1 MEIQN
6 NNNKN
11 NFKNYLSWINSVD
24 IPLSKAC
31 SNINDLKNG
40 DIFLEVLKFFFKNNK
55 KNQNYLLLINSLNK
69 VNTPIEKINLVFQ
82 ILSKLTNNNKIKSRI
97 ETFHSNINE
106 FMKRDDL
113 IFEFLMYFIHIID
126 QNKHNNRKC
135 KIHERQNKNNSC
147 VQLEKYKKILNLDNS
162 DKYQREIVDYK
173 SAKNENNK
181 RKSQEVNNKN
191 NFLFYINNENEN
203 IINIDNNMNFRFTNG
218 INNLKA
224 KCNNCHHIKEIKSYA
239 TKQKI
244 IKYESQ
250 NFNHQ
255 KEPIKNIKNKR
266 NAKSETCNNN
276 LKVHIK
282 EEKKI
287 DLAREKE
294 SKNVQKLL
302 YDYYTFKPEKN
313 NSVTNIKP
321 EEKKLNIEQQTKTEL
336 EKGKKL
342 ELQKQNDLKYILNNQ
357 RNLSTKN
364 KTIENNSY
372 KLLKLTNSKLN
383 NSKQEKLKENKK
395 EEKEEKEKE
404 NSIYDSSENNR
415 AKSQKGINNSTKKES
430 NNNVN
435 SEKLDKPI
443 LIINNKETIETNKVK
458 RHLSNSKKISE
469 RQLNDINNDSNK
481 KTHKSYSYLEFDINK
496 SIIEDYIK
504 DNINNKEK
512 IHLNNINIKIKQKNR
527 EIDKEKI
534 ILWLYNLKLINGSE
548 VNLIN
553 LPQIISDGKLLCD
566 IINLFENKNNKI
578 EGISKEV
585 SIKENALMNI
595 QKALE
600 HLNKIEDFPKDNISS
615 YEPIFEIDSLIIWEL
630 LDDLYN
636 YYSNRIELKQL
647 NRESISTNISINN
660 NNSKINKNKG
670 KSLKHLRKKNMS
682 DISDEFFDINDIKK
696 NKNFSNKNN
705 IKNKIFKKKENDK
718 NELIKDNRTFS
729 SNNNKTN
736 YKYSYENLSMVNNKE
751 NRPNNNNSNMTI
763 YQENEEEYKKMIHNK
778 DKKRNYIYYVNEFN
792 HYFGKE
798 KESKEELKKNVKT
811 IDTNKTKNEYK
822 ENKNES
828 YYPNNNFNNLYFNY
842 SNSTFFNRINKKT
855 KYPFNP
861 INPNYYKLNRF
872 STLNN
877 AITINQY

>member
-31 SNINDLKNG
+31 SNINDLKSG
-40 DIFLEVLKFFFKNNK
+40 DIFLEVLKFYFKNNK

-69 VNTPIEKINLVFQ
+69 VNTSIEKMNLVFQ

-97 ETFHSNINE
+97 EAFHSNINE
-106 FMKRDDL
+106 FIKRDDL

-126 QNKHNNRKC
+126 QNKNNNRIC

-147 VQLEKYKKILNLDNS
+147 VQFEKNKKIFNLDNS

-173 SAKNENNK
+173 SVKNENNK
-181 RKSQEVNNKN
+181 RKSQEVKNKN

-224 KCNNCHHIKEIKSYA
+224 KCNNCHHIKKIKSYA

-255 KEPIKNIKNKR
+255 KEPIKNMKIKR
-266 NAKSETCNNN
+266 NAKSETCINNS
-276 LKVHIK
+276 KTHIK
-282 EEKKI
+282 EEKKS
-287 DLAREKE
+287 DLVREKE
-294 SKNVQKLL
+294 SKIVQKLL
-302 YDYYTFKPEKN
+302 YDYYTFIPEKN
-313 NSVTNIKP
+313 KSVTNKKP
-321 EEKKLNIEQQTKTEL
+321 EENKLNIEQQTKTEL

-342 ELQKQNDLKYILNNQ
+342 ELQKQNDLMYILNNK

-364 KTIENNSY
+364 KAIENNTY

-383 NSKQEKLKENKK
+383 NSGQEKLKENKK
-395 EEKEEKEKE
+395 EEKE
-404 NSIYDSSENNR
+404 NSIVDSSENNR
-415 AKSQKGINNSTKKES
+415 AKSQKRINNSTKKES
-430 NNNVN
+430 NNNIN
-435 SEKLDKPI
+435 NEKPDKPI
-443 LIINNKETIETNKVK
+443 LINNNKETIETNKVQ

-512 IHLNNINIKIKQKNR
+512 IHLNNINIKIKHKNR

-548 VNLIN
+548 VDLIN

-615 YEPIFEIDSLIIWEL
+615 YEPIFEIDSIIIWEL

-636 YYSNRIELKQL
+636 YYSNRIELKHL
-647 NRESISTNISINN
+647 DRESISTNISINN

-696 NKNFSNKNN
+696 IKNFSNKNN

-718 NELIKDNRTFS
+718 NELIKDNRIFG

-736 YKYSYENLSMVNNKE
+736 YKYSYENLSMINNNKE

-763 YQENEEEYKKMIHNK
+763 YQENEGEYKKMIHNK
-778 DKKRNYIYYVNEFN
+778 DKIRNYIYYVNEFN

-828 YYPNNNFNNLYFNY
+828 YYPHNNLNNLYFNY
-842 SNSTFFNRINKKT
+842 SNSTFFNRINRKT